1 MQNFQTYSI
10 IEQQVKPIN
19 AVTSCSECCMERIDG
34 KLNIQGII
42 HRQFLIE
49 KYGYLNCR
57 KCPVHLND
65 VKTGEFN
72 KILMLLD
79 GEK

>member
-1 MQNFQTYSI
+1 
-10 IEQQVKPIN
+10 
-19 AVTSCSECCMERIDG
+19 MERIDG